1 MIQRVQSVF
10 MFFSILSL
18 VMIMFKVPVL
28 ANGEET
34 ILLSDLVYAQIAAF
48 IAIFFITYS
57 ILQFKNRSKQLLM
70 NQFSKL
76 FLSISFFIIFFQ
88 KGEMLP
94 AKGLFLF
101 ILPYVLLI
109 LANLFIRKD
118 EKLIKS
124 ADRIR

>member
-101 ILPYVLLI
+101 ILPYGLLI

>member
-1 MIQRVQSVF
+1 MIQRIQSVF

-34 ILLSDLVYAQIAAF
+34 ILLSDLVLAQIAAF
-48 IAIFFITYS
+48 IAIFLITYS
-57 ILQFKNRSKQLLM
+57 IFQFKNRSKQLLM

-88 KGEMLP
+88 KGEMFP

-109 LANLFIRKD
+109 LANFFIRKD
-118 EKLIKS
+118 EKIIKS